1 MASRLRLK
9 PQPWLAAF
17 LALAA
22 LSALLFA
29 HDGVRSP
36 EAAWAPLL
44 EWRADSWWTQPWR
57 LMTAAFVHYDLQHLW
72 SNLAGCAAV
81 ALFGWAGRLGG
92 QATLAA
98 ALAWPLTHAMLLW
111 APGLARY
118 GGLSGVLHAAVAVAA
133 VALMLQGAG
142 LQRVVGAAVW
152 SGLVLK
158 VLLEG
163 PWRGAVQAAPGWDIP
178 VAVAAH
184 AAGLVCG
191 TAVMIGLACM
201 TRAAKAR
208 RRLRAR
214 Q

>member
-9 PQPWLAAF
+9 PQPWPAAF

-22 LSALLFA
+22 LSALLFV
-29 HDGVRSP
+29 HDAVRSP
-36 EAAWAPLL
+36 GAAWAPGL
-44 EWRADSWWTQPWR
+44 EWRADSLWTQPWR
-57 LMTAAFVHYDLQHLW
+57 LLTAAFVHHDLQHLW
-72 SNLAGCAAV
+72 FNLCGCAVV
-81 ALFGWAGRLGG
+81 ALFGWAGRMGRR
-92 QATLAA
+92 ATLAA
-98 ALAWPLTHAMLLW
+98 ALAWPLTHALLLW
-111 APGLARY
+111 SPALARY

-133 VALMLQGAG
+133 VALMLQGARR
-142 LQRVVGAAVW
+142 QRVVGAAVW

-158 VLLEG
+158 VLLEA
-163 PWRGAVQAAPGWDIP
+163 PWMGAVQAVRGWDIP

-191 TAVMIGLACM
+191 TGVMIGIACV
-201 TRAAKAR
+201 TWGADVR

>member
-1 MASRLRLK
+1 VASGLRLNLTAW
-9 PQPWLAAF
+9 PAAF

-29 HDGVRSP
+29 HDAVRGP
-36 EAAWAPLL
+36 AAAWAPGL
-44 EWRADSWWTQPWR
+44 EWRADSLWLQPWR
-57 LMTAAFVHYDLQHLW
+57 LLTAAFVHYDLQHLW
-72 SNLAGCAAV
+72 SNLAGCAVV
-81 ALFGWAGRLGG
+81 ALFGWAGRLGRR
-92 QATLAA
+92 ATLAA
-98 ALAWPLTHAMLLW
+98 ALAWPLTHALLLW

-133 VALMLQGAG
+133 VALMLQDAR

-158 VLLEG
+158 VLLEV
-163 PWRGAVQAAPGWDIP
+163 PWTGAVQTVPGWDIP

-184 AAGLVCG
+184 AAGLACG
-191 TAVMIGLACM
+191 TGVMIGMACV
-201 TRAAKAR
+201 TRRAEAR
-208 RRLRAR
+208 RRPRAR

>member
-1 MASRLRLK
+1 MAPSLRLK
-9 PQPWLAAF
+9 WAPWPAAF

-29 HDGVRSP
+29 HDAVRSP
-36 EAAWAPLL
+36 AAAWAPGL
-44 EWRADSWWTQPWR
+44 EWRPDGLWRQPWR
-57 LMTAAFVHYDLQHLW
+57 LLTAAFVHYDLQHLW
-72 SNLAGCAAV
+72 SNLAGCAVV

-92 QATLAA
+92 RATLAA
-98 ALAWPLTHAMLLW
+98 ALAWPLTHALLLW

-133 VALMLQGAG
+133 VALMLQGTRR
-142 LQRVVGAAVW
+142 QRVVGVAVW
-152 SGLVLK
+152 AGLVLK
-158 VLLEG
+158 VLLEA
-163 PWRGAVQAAPGWDIP
+163 PWTGAVQAVPGWDIP
-178 VAVAAH
+178 IAVAAH

-191 TAVMIGLACM
+191 TGVMIGMACSNW
-201 TRAAKAR
+201 RAETR